1 VWWGAWHGSSD
12 AVSWKRAVELLV
24 QVAAH
29 GETNGFEVPCLL
41 IAAKDDLEPDPAI
54 IQSSAQVPIPFI
66 QWLHRCFYPM
76 ALDWSVVGCIGCKK
90 NTTYWC
96 LEIFTCL
103 VSLSMYKEG

>member
-1 VWWGAWHGSSD
+1 MWWGAWHGSSD

-66 QWLHRCFYPM
+66 QWLF
-76 ALDWSVVGCIGCKK
+76 IG
-90 NTTYWC
+90 
-96 LEIFTCL
+96 L
-103 VSLSMYKEG
+103 

>member
-1 VWWGAWHGSSD
+1 LKKALIMREIDEESVSNLLGKGNALAACDVAAFVYDISD

-29 GETNGFEVPCLL
+29 GETNGYEVPCLL

-66 QWLHRCFYPM
+66 QWLF
-76 ALDWSVVGCIGCKK
+76 IG
-90 NTTYWC
+90 
-96 LEIFTCL
+96 L
-103 VSLSMYKEG
+103 